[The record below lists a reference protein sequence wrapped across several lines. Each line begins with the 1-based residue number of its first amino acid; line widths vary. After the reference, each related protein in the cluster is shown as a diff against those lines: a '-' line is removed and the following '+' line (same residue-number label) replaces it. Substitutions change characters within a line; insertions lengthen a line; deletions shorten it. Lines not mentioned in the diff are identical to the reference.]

1 MKGLSNILG
10 IIGVLLAVYALI
22 GRFIGAATIG
32 LGVISID
39 AKSGLI
45 LANTFILLSL
55 LLRPSAK

>member
-10 IIGVLLAVYALI
+10 IVGALLAVYTLI
-22 GRFIGAATIG
+22 GRFVGAATIG
-32 LGVISID
+32 FGIMSID

-55 LLRPSAK
+55 LFRPSAK